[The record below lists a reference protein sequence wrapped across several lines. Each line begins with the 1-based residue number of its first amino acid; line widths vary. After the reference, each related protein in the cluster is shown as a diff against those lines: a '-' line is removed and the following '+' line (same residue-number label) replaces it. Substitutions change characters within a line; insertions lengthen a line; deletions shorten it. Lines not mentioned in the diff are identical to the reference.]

1 MNTGFARGLYALLK
15 TGSVEDFGFDRED
28 FGFAREDFGF
38 GREDFGFLPFDL
50 FSASQDVVKVA

>member
-38 GREDFGFLPFDL
+38 LPFDL